1 MDDDLDV
8 GSGSHILASVSR
20 VRVER
25 QKMQLPV
32 PKPRGPRPLWGFT
45 YTKFPKPGEAK
56 FVITDEV
63 RFTAL
68 CLIVVGAVCGQCRG
82 SSRKKR
88 GRRGA
93 PEQSACR
100 THVSAP
106 PRRLSPLC
114 ASHS

>member
-45 YTKFPKPGEAK
+45 YSKFPKPGEAK

-68 CLIVVGAVCGQCRG
+68 CLIIVGALCGQSHAHTTTEQAER
-82 SSRKKR
+82 S
-88 GRRGA
+88 GA
-93 PEQSACR
+93 PSQ
-100 THVSAP
+100 
-106 PRRLSPLC
+106 PRKHPT
-114 ASHS
+114 

>member
-68 CLIVVGAVCGQCRG
+68 CLIVVGAVCGQ
-82 SSRKKR
+82 SRR
-88 GRRGA
+88 HTQQPAERERRQSGA
-93 PEQSACR
+93 TIQLSYA
-100 THVSAP
+100 AP
-106 PRRLSPLC
+106 RDRALD
-114 ASHS
+114 